1 LGFAFSESS
10 NSRLADASI
19 HVQGLHIAVLPSPF
33 PRFLVEGLLIEMNEF
48 RKEKLSLMLH
58 RQLSEQ
64 PIIAALDLNKLPTK
78 E

>member
-1 LGFAFSESS
+1 M
-10 NSRLADASI
+10 
-19 HVQGLHIAVLPSPF
+19 LPSPF